1 MHKGKPMSDPLL
13 TMTTDDAVAT
23 IKIRRMPL
31 HDEEWPLLVSDL
43 HQTVERI
50 DSDRRI
56 RVVLFRGDSPDAL
69 DMPLDGFHDPAIS
82 PGNRP
87 PVSHILDDLD
97 RPLVA
102 VFEGQVSGVGLE
114 LGLCCDVRIAT
125 PAAVFCMDHVRHGM
139 IPWEGGTQRL
149 TRIIGPAAALEM
161 LLLAE
166 SVDAPEAYRIG
177 LVHRLLSPAENVE
190 SYVKALVDKMAPN
203 SPLSMAYAKEAIK
216 SGMELPLAQGLRL
229 EADLYFLMHT
239 TDDRSEGIKA
249 FLAKR
254 PPKFQGK

>member
-1 MHKGKPMSDPLL
+1 MSHPLL
-13 TMTTDDAVAT
+13 TMTTDGAVAD
-23 IKIRRMPL
+23 IKIHRMPL
-31 HDEEWPLLVSDL
+31 DAEEWPFFVSDL
-43 HQTVERI
+43 RDAVERI
-50 DSDRRI
+50 DSDTRI
-56 RVVLFRGDSPDAL
+56 RVVLLRGDSPEAL
-69 DMPLDGFHDPAIS
+69 DMPLDGFRDHGVS
-82 PGNRP
+82 PGSTL
-87 PVSHILDDLD
+87 PVSCMLDDLD
-97 RPLVA
+97 RPIVA
-102 VFEGQVSGVGLE
+102 VFEGRVSGVGLE

-125 PAAVFCMDHVRHGM
+125 PAAVFGMDHVRHGM

-177 LVHRLLSPAENVE
+177 LVHRLLSPAEDVDA
-190 SYVKALVDKMAPN
+190 YVKALVEKMIPN

-216 SGMELPLAQGLRL
+216 SGIELPLAQGLRL

-239 TDDRSEGIKA
+239 TDDRSEGIQA